1 MNVVD
6 ARGCAV
12 SGSTPAA
19 RVAFELAVERFLG
32 WRTGADVAV
41 AAALDEAPC
50 FVMAHVLQAYLSLCS
65 RDPQRVRSAQP
76 VLARAAGLPA
86 NRRERLHIATVAAV
100 LADDYE
106 AAKTLLGELLR
117 HAPRDA
123 LALQVAHAFDYA
135 TGDSPGMKARLDA
148 VLPAWSKGLPGY
160 SAVLA
165 MHAFA
170 LEETGDYGRA
180 EAAARTALA
189 LDHADARAHHVM
201 AHVFEMTRRP
211 QDGLRWLREHVAAW
225 ADDSVVATHVWW
237 HVALYHL
244 TQDRIDGALA
254 LYDRRLAIGYGGE
267 VADLIDATALL
278 WRVRLLGGD
287 GGTRWDDLAA
297 AWAPRIEDAF
307 CTFNDVHAML
317 SFVGAGQAAQARR
330 LEDGLLHGQ
339 SLPTRHGL
347 TTREIGLPACRALIA
362 HSEGNDR
369 LAVTLLASLPP
380 IAHRIGGSHAQRDVL
395 RLTMRHAVARSGRA
409 AAASTAA
416 A

>member
-106 AAKTLLGELLR
+106 SCEDAARRAAAARAARRARAPGRPRVRLRDRRFARHEGAPRRGAAGVVGRPAGLLG
-117 HAPRDA
+117 
-123 LALQVAHAFDYA
+123 
-135 TGDSPGMKARLDA
+135 
-148 VLPAWSKGLPGY
+148 
-160 SAVLA
+160 VLA

-297 AWAPRIEDAF
+297 AWAPRIDDAF

-330 LEDGLLHGQ
+330 LEDGLLRGQ

-347 TTREIGLPACRALIA
+347 TTREIGLPACRALMA
-362 HSEGNDR
+362 YGEGNDR

-395 RLTMRHAVARSGRA
+395 RLTMRQAVARSGRA